1 MAKIAFF
8 GDSESIKG
16 FAAIGVHTAVC
27 DDPAGAA
34 ECFKALISQDYGIIY
49 ITEELAA
56 ELSEEIE
63 KLDESFLPAV
73 IPLPG
78 VKNNNGIGIS
88 RLKASVEKAV
98 GSDIIF
104 NK

>member
-1 MAKIAFF
+1 MVKIAVF
-8 GDSESIKG
+8 GDYESIKG
-16 FAAIGVHTAVC
+16 YAAVGMNAIPCEDPSTAR
-27 DDPAGAA
+27 
-34 ECFKALISQDYGIIY
+34 EQFKTLTSGDYGIIY
-49 ITEELAA
+49 VTEELAVLLA
-56 ELSEEIE
+56 EEIAN
-63 KLDESFLPAV
+63 LDDKFLPAV
-73 IPLPG
+73 IPIPG